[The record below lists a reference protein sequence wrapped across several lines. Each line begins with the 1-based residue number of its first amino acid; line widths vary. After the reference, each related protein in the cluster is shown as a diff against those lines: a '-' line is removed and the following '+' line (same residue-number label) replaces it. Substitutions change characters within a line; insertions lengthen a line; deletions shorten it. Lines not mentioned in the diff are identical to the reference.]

1 MVLAGSEGVGFSDD
15 SVEFPGGE
23 EVLGGCEGVAVTDE
37 PVELSGRE
45 VVLGGCGGVGFT
57 DELVEFPGRVE
68 LLGGCVGVGVTDEL
82 VDGSCVEVELPCAK
96 MTGAK
101 RTALARSEMERTN
114 FCEAMMGVFQC
125 TF

>member
-1 MVLAGSEGVGFSDD
+1 MLAGSEGVGFSDD

-37 PVELSGRE
+37 
-45 VVLGGCGGVGFT
+45 
-57 DELVEFPGRVE
+57 LVEFPGRVE
-68 LLGGCVGVGVTDEL
+68 LLGGCVGVEVTDEL

-101 RTALARSEMERTN
+101 RTALAKSEMKRTN